1 MLPTSALSWA
11 ELALAGVAVL
21 GFLFG
26 FGRSSY
32 KGVIYTR
39 IVNPY
44 ILEPRRKAKQA
55 HERVEEVAER
65 VEDVQQD
72 VGEVRE
78 YQELQTDVLIAVGEA
93 ANNGSEFDVEEYR
106 RVANRGNPSRFL
118 DDHSKRS
125 DD

>member
-1 MLPTSALSWA
+1 MWPTTALSWV
-11 ELALAGVAVL
+11 ELGLAAFAVL
-21 GFLFG
+21 GLLFG
-26 FGRSSY
+26 VGRSSY

-39 IVNPY
+39 FVNPY

-55 HERVEEVAER
+55 HERVNEVAER
-65 VEDVQQD
+65 VETVHQD
-72 VGEVRE
+72 VEEVRD

-106 RVANRGNPSRFL
+106 RVADRGNPSRFL
-118 DDHSKRS
+118 DDHSERS